1 MSAAAAFAVAAVAA
15 TIGVALWE
23 SQKRAAREDVWRRY
37 ARSRGGSFDEPHGAW
52 LSRTGGAAM
61 EIESGGVPVLVDIHI
76 VGGGKSHMVYTR
88 ARASVVLA
96 DAPAFHVYAED
107 LLATLNKALGAED
120 VELGDPE
127 FDGKFVVKCAA
138 PQAVRGVWA
147 KAVRDTM
154 RASLSDAEASSDGR
168 TVNVQV
174 VGSVLD
180 TAKLD
185 ALIAVAAGLAGQG
198 LAQLIDIAALPSAR
212 FLAPVGPWDARSRP
226 QLELIARDLTIK
238 LAARGSDE
246 GLRVSL
252 STQIARTLPQMAA
265 AIDASGD
272 VKGDVP
278 PDLLPP
284 RRDLARIG
292 GAQLSIAGRAL
303 HLRFAPGR
311 FPGPGPIEATIEL
324 FVALT
329 RKPESAFR

>member
-238 LAARGSDE
+238 LAARADRT
-246 GLRVSL
+246 RVSAYL
-252 STQIARTLPQMAA
+252 S
-265 AIDASGD
+265 
-272 VKGDVP
+272 
-278 PDLLPP
+278 P
-284 RRDLARIG
+284 RRSRARCRRWRPR
-292 GAQLSIAGRAL
+292 SMRA
-303 HLRFAPGR
+303 
-311 FPGPGPIEATIEL
+311 AT
-324 FVALT
+324 
-329 RKPESAFR
+329 

>member
-1 MSAAAAFAVAAVAA
+1 MQVTHA
-15 TIGVALWE
+15 
-23 SQKRAAREDVWRRY
+23 
-37 ARSRGGSFDEPHGAW
+37 

-76 VGGGKSHMVYTR
+76 VGGGMSQTVYTR

-96 DAPAFHVYAED
+96 DAPAFHVYPEG

-154 RASLSDAEASSDGR
+154 RTSLSDAEASSDGS
-168 TVNVQV
+168 TVNVRV
-174 VGSVLD
+174 V
-180 TAKLD
+180 
-185 ALIAVAAGLAGQG
+185 
-198 LAQLIDIAALPSAR
+198 
-212 FLAPVGPWDARSRP
+212 
-226 QLELIARDLTIK
+226 
-238 LAARGSDE
+238 
-246 GLRVSL
+246 
-252 STQIARTLPQMAA
+252 A
-265 AIDASGD
+265 AIDASGH

-292 GAQLSIAGRAL
+292 GAQLSIAGKAL

-311 FPGPGPIEATIEL
+311 FPGPGPIEASLEL